1 MKYPILCN
9 CKMKNLNSEIYFIL
23 KCYLVLLCK
32 LWHETIPV
40 KTLAVIV
47 IHVTKIFFVIASKE
61 LFVH

>member
-23 KCYLVLLCK
+23 SNEVFFS
-32 LWHETIPV
+32 
-40 KTLAVIV
+40 VIMYFGIKPV
-47 IHVTKIFFVIASKE
+47 IHVNKGFFLIASKE